1 MQYRLQTTREATE
14 DVVGMAE
21 YIIEKFKNLD
31 AALSFLDKYDKEVQR
46 LKNFPFGYR
55 GVSFEYRGYEI
66 RIKSFDTYNVFFTV
80 DIENHCVYILR
91 VLKDR
96 QDWKS
101 IMANPL
107 EYHFG

>member
-31 AALSFLDKYDKEVQR
+31 ATLSFLDKYDKEVQR

-80 DIENHCVYILR
+80 DIEDHCVYILR

-101 IMANPL
+101 IMSNPL